1 MRPTDFALAVATA
14 LAAGAAGAT
23 TCSASSA
30 AQAPTVVELYTSEG
44 CDSCPPADR
53 WLSGLKGRTDVLALA
68 FHVDYWDRLGWRDRF
83 ASPTYTERQHRI
95 NRATGA
101 RFVYTPQVVVNG
113 RDWPAWSQNPVP
125 LSQRSLVEIDFKRA
139 GDRVEATLT
148 PRDGAPASLGAY
160 WVAVEHGHV
169 SRVTAGENAGATL
182 RHDHV
187 VRAYAEIAPWSGR
200 GPHRVD
206 WQVPAATAAT
216 AGAEV
221 AIVVIDAASGRPIG
235 ALRSGC

>member
-1 MRPTDFALAVATA
+1 MRPTDFAIALTAA

-23 TCSASSA
+23 TCSGRNT

-53 WLSGLKGRTDVLALA
+53 WLSGLKGRADVLALA

-83 ASPTYTERQHRI
+83 ASPNHTDRQQRI
-95 NRATGA
+95 NRSTGA

-113 RDWPAWSQNPVP
+113 RDWQAWSQTQLPP
-125 LSQRSLVEIDFKRA
+125 SQRSLVEIEFKRA

-148 PRDGAPASLGAY
+148 PREGAPASLGAY
-160 WVAVEHGHV
+160 WVAIEHDHV

-187 VRAYAEIAPWSGR
+187 VRAYSELAPWSGR

-206 WQVPAATAAT
+206 WQIPAATAAT
-216 AGAEV
+216 PGADI
-221 AIVVIDAASGRPIG
+221 AIVVTDVASGRPIG
-235 ALRSGC
+235 ALRTGC